1 MAKKEIKTQENV
13 TPKMS
18 VKEALENTPNLSL
31 RKLAL
36 AVDVCYGVLLK
47 ASKKPIAGAPYDPT
61 NVNYAEVDAV
71 LARKEIDI
79 STLDLAAIAGEARAK
94 ATKEVDLAVGDK
106 FTIRG
111 REEQYVIVALTKTHV
126 CIQATEANEFGEEIL
141 RSMSIATFL
150 HQTPKKVNGE
160 A

>member
-1 MAKKEIKTQENV
+1 MAKKEIKTQENA

-18 VKEALENTPNLSL
+18 VKEALENIPNLSL
-31 RKLAL
+31 RKIAL
-36 AVDVCYGVLLK
+36 AVDVSYGVLLK
-47 ASKKPIAGAPYDPT
+47 ASKKPVAGVPYDPA
-61 NVNYAEVDAV
+61 NVNYAEIDAV
-71 LARKEIDI
+71 LARKGIDI
-79 STLDLAAIAGEARAK
+79 STLDLVAIAGEVRAK
-94 ATKEVDLAVGDK
+94 AAKEVDLAVGDK

-111 REEQYVIVALTKTHV
+111 REEQYVIVALTKTHI
-126 CIQATEANEFGEEIL
+126 CIQATEANEFGEEVL

>member
-1 MAKKEIKTQENV
+1 MAQKEIKTQENA

-47 ASKKPIAGAPYDPT
+47 ASKKPIAGVPYDPT

-71 LARKEIDI
+71 LARKGIDI
-79 STLDLAAIAGEARAK
+79 STLDLVAIAGEARAK

-111 REEQYVIVALTKTHV
+111 REEHYVIVALTKTHI

>member
-1 MAKKEIKTQENV
+1 MAKKENRTQENI

-18 VKEALENTPNLSL
+18 VKEALENTSNLSL
-31 RKLAL
+31 RKIAL
-36 AVDVCYGVLLK
+36 AVDVSYGALLK
-47 ASKKPIAGAPYDPT
+47 ASKKPIAGVPYDPA

-71 LARKEIDI
+71 LTHKGIDI
-79 STLDLAAIAGEARAK
+79 STLDLPAIAGEVRAK
-94 ATKEVDLAVGDK
+94 ATKEVDLVVGDK

-111 REEQYVIVALTKTHV
+111 REEKYVIVALTKTHI
-126 CIQATEANEFGEEIL
+126 CIQATEVNEYGEEVL

-150 HQTPKKVNGE
+150 HQTPKKVNEE

>member
-1 MAKKEIKTQENV
+1 MAKKEIR
-13 TPKMS
+13 MS

-31 RKLAL
+31 RKIAL
-36 AVDVCYGVLLK
+36 ATDVSYGSLLK
-47 ASKKPIAGAPYDPT
+47 ASKKPIAGVPYDPA
-61 NVNYAEVDAV
+61 NVNYEEVDAV
-71 LARKEIDI
+71 LARKEIDL
-79 STLDLAAIAGEARAK
+79 STLDLVAIAGEARAK
-94 ATKEVDLAVGDK
+94 ATKEADLAVGEK

-111 REEQYVIVALTKTHV
+111 REEQYVIVALTKTHI
-126 CIQATEANEFGEEIL
+126 CIQATEPNEYGEEVL

>member
-1 MAKKEIKTQENV
+1 MAKKEIKTQEN
-13 TPKMS
+13 TAPKMS

-31 RKLAL
+31 RKIAL
-36 AVDVCYGVLLK
+36 AVDVSYGALLK
-47 ASKKPIAGAPYDPT
+47 ASKKPIAGVPYDPT
-61 NVNYAEVDAV
+61 NVNYEEVDAV
-71 LARKEIDI
+71 LARRGIDL
-79 STLDLAAIAGEARAK
+79 STLDLVVIAGEARAK
-94 ATKEVDLAVGDK
+94 ATKEADLAVGEK

-111 REEQYVIVALTKTHV
+111 RKETYVIVALTKTHI
-126 CIQATEANEFGEEIL
+126 CIQATEPNEYGEEVL

>member
-1 MAKKEIKTQENV
+1 MAQKEIKTQENV
-13 TPKMS
+13 TPKMG

-47 ASKKPIAGAPYDPT
+47 ASKKPIAGVPYDPT

-71 LARKEIDI
+71 LARKGIDI
-79 STLDLAAIAGEARAK
+79 STLDLVAIAGEARAK

-111 REEQYVIVALTKTHV
+111 REEQYVIVALTKTHI

>member
-1 MAKKEIKTQENV
+1 MAQKEIKTQKNV

-47 ASKKPIAGAPYDPT
+47 ASKKPIAGVPYDPT

-71 LARKEIDI
+71 LARKGIDI
-79 STLDLAAIAGEARAK
+79 STLDLVAIAGEARAK

-111 REEQYVIVALTKTHV
+111 REEQYVIVALTKTHI

>member
-47 ASKKPIAGAPYDPT
+47 ASKKPIAGVPYDPT

-79 STLDLAAIAGEARAK
+79 STLDLVAIAGEARAK

-111 REEQYVIVALTKTHV
+111 REEQYVIVALTKTHI

-150 HQTPKKVNGE
+150 HQTPKKVNEE

>member
-1 MAKKEIKTQENV
+1 MAKKEIKTQEN
-13 TPKMS
+13 TAPKMS

-31 RKLAL
+31 RKIAL
-36 AVDVCYGVLLK
+36 ATDVSYGALLK
-47 ASKKPIAGAPYDPT
+47 ASKKPIAGVPYDPT
-61 NVNYAEVDAV
+61 NVNYEEVDAV
-71 LARKEIDI
+71 LARRGIDL
-79 STLDLAAIAGEARAK
+79 STLDLVAIAGEARAK
-94 ATKEVDLAVGDK
+94 ATKEADLAVGEK

-111 REEQYVIVALTKTHV
+111 RKETYVIVALTKTHI
-126 CIQATEANEFGEEIL
+126 CIQATEPNEYGEEVL